1 MSIASPLSRLLRSL
15 AAAFV
20 AGAVAAA
27 SPAAASQIVDAA
39 VADMRRLLAAGDE
52 AAISAG
58 LMETVKRVEAEKGRL
73 SPEAVELAER
83 LGRVFLDGGGPEI
96 AALLFERAHAMHLRL
111 DPKSPATAEAAFAR
125 AVALH
130 RVDPAKGWE
139 EPLEAAF
146 ALWGELDLADADAVQ
161 AGFVLGRR
169 DLEQGRPR
177 AAAGRF
183 AAALRLGGGR
193 RDAAAERE
201 AGTLVDLAERRLVV
215 AQASDT
221 ADLAAA
227 RATVLEAYDEAGA
240 RRAVSALRQRLRHP
254 DDGADPATALAIRRR
269 VVEILARRLP
279 GDLLARRDA
288 ARDLGN
294 AAVRLGDATAAASA
308 WDDAVSLTERLV
320 GIDTIEVADVAM
332 AAGESLA
339 DLGGAPEVQ
348 ALAAAQFGRALALRE
363 KRLPANDVRIAD
375 AALRLFLARHLRRL
389 TGDDTRVDEQEGLLR
404 RALAI
409 LEAVRPP
416 DHLRLSDVHGQ
427 ISQVRYLSG
436 DSAAWLAHA
445 RRAVA
450 EADLSGDVLA
460 RIVTRMGLARAL
472 PPGDEAE
479 TDRVLDE
486 WAALAETI
494 AATTPHW
501 LMGALAARAENDLG
515 RGRWASADRAARR
528 AAGLGVGRDEREAV
542 TILDQLARVAG
553 FFGRAD
559 GAADLLERAAA
570 VAGRTADNV
579 VDRLTAAR
587 LAARA
592 AIRRGDWAAAET
604 RLAEALA
611 HQDAA
616 FGADDSSNG
625 ALHALYGRVLAH
637 RGDLAGAETHLR
649 RALDMQKRDAVAD
662 AGGTVALRS
671 DLADLLVRRGT
682 FAEAIRL
689 HEENAAD
696 LAAGAVVGDAR
707 RAQIAAST
715 AEALLGADR
724 PDEALDAARRATA
737 IVTARVS
744 GDAADPQAAAI
755 REAEVRRAADVF
767 RVKVRAAWAA
777 AHR

>member
-1 MSIASPLSRLLRSL
+1 MPMDSFRTLRLRSF
-15 AAAFV
+15 AAALV
-20 AGAVAAA
+20 AVVVATA
-27 SPAAASQIVDAA
+27 SPAWASDIVDVA
-39 VADMRRLLAAGDE
+39 VADMRRVIGTGDVD
-52 AAISAG
+52 AISTA
-58 LMETVKRVEAEKGRL
+58 LMETVKRVDAEKGRL
-73 SPEAVELAER
+73 SPESIELAER
-83 LGRVFLDGGGPEI
+83 LGRVFLEGGGPEI
-96 AALLFERAHAMHLRL
+96 AALLFERAHAMHHRL
-111 DPKSPATAEAAFAR
+111 DPKSPRTAKAAFDR

-130 RVDPAKGWE
+130 RVDPTKGWDA
-139 EPLEAAF
+139 PLEAAF
-146 ALWGELDLADADAVQ
+146 ALWRELDLASADSVQ

-169 DLEQGRPR
+169 DLERGRPR
-177 AAAGRF
+177 AAAETF

-193 RDAAAERE
+193 RDEAAERE
-201 AGTLVDLAERRLVV
+201 ANNLVEFAERRLVV
-215 AQASDT
+215 AKAADT
-221 ADLAAA
+221 ADLVAA
-227 RATVLEAYDEAGA
+227 RATVLEALGEAGA
-240 RRAVSALRQRLRHP
+240 RRAVTALRQRLRRS
-254 DDGADPATALAIRRR
+254 DDGADPATGLAIRRR
-269 VVEILARRLP
+269 VVEILARSLA
-279 GDLLARRDA
+279 GDLHARRDA
-288 ARDLGN
+288 ARDLGD
-294 AAVRLGDATAAASA
+294 AAVRVGDAATAAHA
-308 WDDAVSLTERLV
+308 WDDAVDLTGRLA
-320 GIDTIEVADVAM
+320 GTDTIEVADMAM

-348 ALAAAQFGRALALRE
+348 AMAAAQFARALALRE
-363 KRLPANDVRIAD
+363 TLLPANDVRIAD
-375 AALRLFLARHLRRL
+375 TALRLFLARHLCRL
-389 TGDDTRVDEQEGLLR
+389 TGDDTRVDEQEQLLQ

-409 LEAVRPP
+409 LEAATPP

-427 ISQVRYLSG
+427 ISQVRYLVG
-436 DSAAWLAHA
+436 DSAGWLAHA

-472 PPGDEAE
+472 PPGDDGEI
-479 TDRVLDE
+479 DRVLDE

-494 AATTPHW
+494 AEAKPHW
-501 LMGALAARAENDLG
+501 LMGALAARAEHDLG
-515 RGRWASADRAARR
+515 RGRWATADRAARR

-542 TILDQLARVAG
+542 TILEQLARVAA

-559 GAADLLERAAA
+559 DAAELLERAAA
-570 VAGRTADNV
+570 VATRTADNV
-579 VDRLTAAR
+579 VDRLAAAR

-592 AIRRGDWAAAET
+592 AIRRGDLEGAEK

-611 HQDAA
+611 HQEAA

-625 ALHALYGRVLAH
+625 ALHALYGRVLRD

-649 RALDMQKRDAVAD
+649 RALDMQRRDAVAD
-662 AGGTVALRS
+662 VGGTVALRS
-671 DLADLLVRRGT
+671 DVAALLVQRGA
-682 FAEAIRL
+682 FGEAIRL

-724 PDEALDAARRATA
+724 PDEALAAARRAAA

-767 RVKVRAAWAA
+767 RVKVRATWAA